1 MAAKPP
7 PCPALRRFDD
17 AAARAEALATWA
29 GELLGRACDARR
41 SAVLAVSGG
50 RSPVLVFEHLRRL
63 DLHWS
68 SITVTLVDERLVA
81 ADDPDSNQRLV
92 REHLLRD
99 AAAAARLQPLFDDP
113 RAGLQACAR
122 EADARAPAADVVI
135 LGMGEDGHTASLFAD
150 ARGSEQALDP
160 LCPRSYVGL
169 VPRHAPHARVSMS
182 LRTLAQAP
190 QVLLAIDGARKLE
203 VYEGACAQPDSPL
216 PIARL
221 LRARATPLPTFWSP

>member
-7 PCPALRRFDD
+7 LCPALRRFDD
-17 AAARAEALATWA
+17 AAARAEALAAAA
-29 GELLGRACDARR
+29 GELLGRACDGHR

-50 RSPVLVFEHLRRL
+50 RSPVLLFEHLRLL
-63 DLHWS
+63 DLNWS
-68 SITVTLVDERLVA
+68 AITVTLVDERLVA

-122 EADARAPAADVVI
+122 EADERALAADVVI

-160 LCPRSYVGL
+160 RCPHTYVGL
-169 VPRHAPHARVSMS
+169 VPRNAPHPRVSMS
-182 LRTLAQAP
+182 LRALAQAP
-190 QVLLAIDGARKLE
+190 QLLLSIEGARKLE
-203 VYEGACAQPDSPL
+203 VYEDACAQPDSTR

-221 LRARATPLPTFWSP
+221 LRARAASLPTYWSP